1 MGAENKSRLKMPGLA
16 AQIFIGMF
24 LGAIFGYL
32 FKDLTLSFAPHIG
45 ALFIRL
51 LKMLIVPLVFASMV
65 VGIGSVGDIR
75 SIGKIGSK
83 TIAYFMGSTVIAVFI
98 GLVLVQIFR
107 PGVGTTITLSE
118 TATLNAQAPASLVET
133 LVNIVPINIVD
144 ALGQGE
150 MLSVI
155 LFSLL
160 VGAALTTFGDQ
171 CKPLYTLFD
180 NLNNVMMKITEWVM
194 ALAPYGVFALIASTM
209 AESGVDAFRP
219 LAIYI
224 ITIMV
229 GLAIHALIVI
239 PLITWII
246 GKYSPL
252 KLLKDVISAL
262 ATVFSTASSS
272 ATMPITMDCLMKNSG
287 VSKRVVGFFIPLGT
301 TMNMNGTAL
310 YQGVAVIFFAQI
322 YGIELSIAHQVM
334 IIITATLAAVAAAG
348 IPSAGFVTM
357 IIIMNAVN
365 VPIEGIGFILGVD
378 RLIDM
383 FRSSVNV
390 WSNAAGAVVVARLEG
405 ETLVPEKTGG
415 VAV

>member
-1 MGAENKSRLKMPGLA
+1 MGTENKRRFKMPGLA

-32 FKDLTLSFAPHIG
+32 FKDLTLSFAPYIG
-45 ALFIRL
+45 DLFIRL

-98 GLVLVQIFR
+98 GLVLVQISQ
-107 PGVGTTITLSE
+107 PGVGTTISLSE
-118 TATLNAQAPASLVET
+118 TATLNAKAPASLVQT
-133 LVNIVPINIVD
+133 LVNIVPTNIVD
-144 ALGQGE
+144 ALGRGE

-160 VGAALTTFGDQ
+160 VGAAITTFGEQ

-209 AESGVDAFRP
+209 AESGVDAFKP
-219 LAIYI
+219 LAVYI
-224 ITIMV
+224 ATIMV
-229 GLAIHALIVI
+229 GLVIHALLVI
-239 PLITWII
+239 PLITWIL

-252 KLLKDVISAL
+252 KLLKDMVSAL

-322 YGIELSIAHQVM
+322 YGIDLSLAHQVM
-334 IIITATLAAVAAAG
+334 IIVTATLAAVAAAG

-378 RLIDM
+378 RLLDM

-390 WSNAAGAVVVARLEG
+390 WSNAAGAVVVAHLEG
-405 ETLVPEKTGG
+405 EELASGATELQS
-415 VAV
+415 